1 MLYLMRVRQGYDTF
15 VNNAKVSKKS
25 EYVDALSH
33 FFGLTHHSIG

>member
-1 MLYLMRVRQGYDTF
+1 MLYLMRVRQGYEPF
-15 VNNAKVSKKS
+15 NNAKVSKKL